1 MKNQW
6 SVSKINFFDEIVN
19 ARVKVDKVEIADC
32 TLRESEQQ
40 VDVNFTIDQ
49 KVQIALAM
57 EDMGFQELEIGYPA
71 VSEETRQSVR
81 AIVKSLKKTTTRTRV
96 VCRGVEK
103 DIDFAADAGVW
114 GCSVSLGSS
123 ELTMKHRLKWSE
135 ERMIDTALK
144 MTRYAKEK
152 GLFVIMSPF
161 DTTRSDVKFL
171 DKLLV
176 AVVKEGTV
184 DRVRLVDSMG
194 TVIPA
199 AMKWLVTFMR
209 ERLNGIPLEV
219 HCHND
224 FGLGTANTLAGLEA
238 GASVVTS
245 TVNGFGERIGN
256 APTEEVLLALKVF
269 YGIDLGIDLSKLTN
283 LSRLVSELAKVPLWS
298 TKPVTGKNAFRHES
312 GMVVAGLVTEPFSGE
327 PYAPELV
334 GQKREI
340 LIGKG
345 SGGASIKWRLESMG
359 YRPTK
364 EEIDRTLAAVKEK
377 SGQMG
382 RVLTDEEFVALLKTT
397 LTADR

>member
-1 MKNQW
+1 MENQW
-6 SVSKINFFDEIVN
+6 CVSKINYFDEIVN
-19 ARVKVDKVEIADC
+19 GRVKVGKVEMADC

-57 EDMGFQELEIGYPA
+57 EEMGFQELEIGYPA
-71 VSEETRQSVR
+71 VSEENRQAIE
-81 AIVKSLKKTTTRTRV
+81 AIVKNLKKPTTRTRV

-103 DIDFAADAGVW
+103 DIDFAAGAGLW
-114 GCSVSLGSS
+114 GCSVSLGSG

-135 ERMIDTALK
+135 ERFIDTALK
-144 MTRYAKEK
+144 MTNYAKEK

-161 DTTRSDVKFL
+161 DTVRADLKFL

-176 AVVKEGTV
+176 AIAREGTV

-209 ERLNGIPLEV
+209 ERLKNIPVEV

-256 APTEEVLLALKVF
+256 ASTEEVLLALRVF
-269 YGIDLGIDLSKLTN
+269 YGIDLGIDLSQLTR
-283 LSRLVSELAKVPLWS
+283 LSRMVAEMADVPVWS
-298 TKPVTGKNAFRHES
+298 NKPVTGKNAFRHES
-312 GMVVAGLVTEPFSGE
+312 GMVVAGLITEPFSGE

-334 GQKREI
+334 GQTREI

-345 SGGASIKWRLESMG
+345 SGGASIKWKLESMG
-359 YRPTK
+359 YAPTK
-364 EEIDRTLAAVKEK
+364 EQIDRTLEAVKEK
-377 SGQMG
+377 STQLG
-382 RVLTDEEFVALLKTT
+382 RVLADEEFAAILKTT
-397 LTADR
+397 LAAG

>member
-1 MKNQW
+1 MENQW
-6 SVSKINFFDEIVN
+6 CVSKINYFDEIVN
-19 ARVKVDKVEIADC
+19 GRVKVGKVEMADC

-57 EDMGFQELEIGYPA
+57 EEMGFQELEIGYPA
-71 VSEETRQSVR
+71 VSEENRQAIE
-81 AIVKSLKKTTTRTRV
+81 AIVKNLKKPTTRTRV

-103 DIDFAADAGVW
+103 DIDFAAGAGLW
-114 GCSVSLGSS
+114 GCSVSLGSG

-135 ERMIDTALK
+135 ERFIDTALK
-144 MTRYAKEK
+144 MTNYAKEK

-161 DTTRSDVKFL
+161 DTVRADLKFL

-176 AVVKEGTV
+176 AIAREGTV

-209 ERLNGIPLEV
+209 ERLKNIPVEV

-256 APTEEVLLALKVF
+256 ASTEEVLLALRVF
-269 YGIDLGIDLSKLTN
+269 YGIDLGIDLSQLTR
-283 LSRLVSELAKVPLWS
+283 LSRMVAEMADVPVWS
-298 TKPVTGKNAFRHES
+298 NKPVTGKNAFRHES
-312 GMVVAGLVTEPFSGE
+312 GMVVAGLITEPFSGE

-334 GQKREI
+334 GQTREI

-345 SGGASIKWRLESMG
+345 SGGASIKWKLESMG
-359 YRPTK
+359 YAPTK
-364 EEIDRTLAAVKEK
+364 EQIDRTLEAVKEK
-377 SGQMG
+377 STQLG
-382 RVLTDEEFVALLKTT
+382 RVLADEDFAAILKTT
-397 LTADR
+397 LAAG

>member
-1 MKNQW
+1 MENQW
-6 SVSKINFFDEIVN
+6 SVSKINYFDEIVN
-19 ARVKVDKVEIADC
+19 GRVKVGKVEMADC

-40 VDVNFTIDQ
+40 VDVNFTVDQ

-57 EDMGFQELEIGYPA
+57 EEMGFQELEIGYPA
-71 VSEETRQSVR
+71 VSEENRQAIE
-81 AIVKSLKKTTTRTRV
+81 AIVKNLKKTTTRTRV

-103 DIDFAADAGVW
+103 DIDFAAGAGLW
-114 GCSVSLGSS
+114 GCSVSLGSG

-135 ERMIDTALK
+135 ERFIDTALK
-144 MTRYAKEK
+144 MTNYAKEK

-161 DTTRSDVKFL
+161 DTTRSDLKFL

-176 AVVKEGTV
+176 AIAREGTV

-209 ERLNGIPLEV
+209 ERLKDIPVEV

-256 APTEEVLLALKVF
+256 ASTEEVLLALRVF
-269 YGIDLGIDLSKLTN
+269 YGIDLGIDLSQLTR
-283 LSRLVSELAKVPLWS
+283 LSRMVADMAGVPVWS
-298 TKPVTGKNAFRHES
+298 NKPVTGKNAFRHES
-312 GMVVAGLVTEPFSGE
+312 GMVVAGLITEPFSGE

-334 GQKREI
+334 GQTREI
-340 LIGKG
+340 LIGQG
-345 SGGASIKWRLESMG
+345 SGGASIKWKLESMG
-359 YRPTK
+359 YAPTK
-364 EEIDRTLAAVKEK
+364 EQIDQTLAAVKEE
-377 SGQMG
+377 STQLG
-382 RVLTDEEFVALLKTT
+382 RVLTDEEFAAILKTT
-397 LTADR
+397 LAAG